1 MNLID
6 KTFKEQADLIV
17 NYSNEIKSKNIQ
29 DQNANSQ
36 ISEELNEARKEIEVL
51 RAKLE
56 EL

>member
-17 NYSNEIKSKNIQ
+17 NYSNEIRSKNIQ